1 MGRIER
7 EREKGEKTAGEKK
20 KKKEAKKKKTE
31 TSCIFIIGID
41 FVELGKKEKLRRRW
55 WLCLRS
61 LTREEGSE
69 QRKWG
74 AASLGRLL
82 LLALHAGG

>member
-20 KKKEAKKKKTE
+20 EKRSEEKKKE
-31 TSCIFIIGID
+31 TSCIFIIGFD
-41 FVELGKKEKLRRRW
+41 FVVLGKKEKLRRRW

>member
-20 KKKEAKKKKTE
+20 RKKKRRKKKRKPHVF
-31 TSCIFIIGID
+31 FIIGID